1 MDVAGEGKAPT
12 RSHLLAAAQRAGLPT
27 PVAAG
32 ALDEVLAQL
41 TPAVFSHMAK
51 EVPLSA
57 TTRRTVQQ
65 AMQGNHARLA
75 KG

>member
-1 MDVAGEGKAPT
+1 
-12 RSHLLAAAQRAGLPT
+12 
-27 PVAAG
+27 VAAG
-32 ALDEVLAQL
+32 ALDEVMAQL

-51 EVPLSA
+51 DIPLSA

-65 AMQGNHARLA
+65 AMQGNHARLV